1 MRRPTHLVSAL
12 LLTLFVSACGVQSTT
27 PTAPSTAPAAPAA
40 PAPTPA
46 PAPAP
51 APAEPLQAPLKS
63 KQLNFYT
70 AGPKGLADG
79 LAAAFEKE
87 SGIKVNVFQAGT
99 GEVLARLEAEKSNP
113 QADVIVLAD
122 WSVAI
127 GMKQDGLLQAYAAPE
142 MATIPAQFKDAEN
155 FYAASGISLLG
166 IAYNTKLVTTP
177 PSAWTDLAA
186 PDFAGAVTMPDP
198 AFSGSAMDLVTGLM
212 EKTGEDQMWSLFTQL
227 KQGGLLVAGSN
238 AQASNPVLT
247 GARKAIFG
255 AVDYLIYQA
264 KIKGEPIDIS
274 YPTSG
279 TVASPRPVMILKG
292 APNLGEGQRFV
303 SFMLSVEGQK
313 LIADQLIVPARSDV
327 PADGRRLGMDQ
338 IKVLDVDHAW
348 MNANKARIAERFAT
362 EITAK

>member
-1 MRRPTHLVSAL
+1 MRRPTQIVSAL
-12 LLTLFVSACGVQSTT
+12 ILTLFASACAVQTTT
-27 PTAPSTAPAAPAA
+27 PNTPAAA
-40 PAPTPA
+40 PAPVATA
-46 PAPAP
+46 PADPAK
-51 APAEPLQAPLKS
+51 PAEPVLAPLKS
-63 KQLNFYT
+63 NQVNFYT
-70 AGPKGLADG
+70 AGPKSLADK
-79 LAAAFEKE
+79 LAADFEKQ

-177 PSAWTDLAA
+177 PTAWTDLTA
-186 PDFAGAVTMPDP
+186 PDFKGAVTMPDP

-212 EKTGEDQMWSLFTQL
+212 NMTGEDPMWSLFTEL

-264 KIKGEPIDIS
+264 KVKGEPIDIS

-303 SFMLSVEGQK
+303 SYMLSVQGQK
-313 LIADQLIVPARSDV
+313 LIASELIVPARSDV
-327 PADGRRLGMDQ
+327 PADERRVGMDK
-338 IKVLDVDHAW
+338 IKVLDVNHTW
-348 MNANKARIAERFAT
+348 MNANKARIAERFAK
-362 EITAK
+362 EIAAK